1 MPSNYLELQNQIS
14 EGAVSLTTPIP
25 NDGCGTSTSSVESNV
40 DLNLDFPD
48 TSSIDDAISGVQDAI
63 DNFGSEVMGVLSDIG
78 AFIPPE
84 LFGQGSGSTR
94 EEYLNNPSPIDDVEA
109 ETIDTQVKNDCITTS
124 GTNQYGD
131 STYQK
136 TWGDESHF
144 AKITDGSFVFS
155 SAKSPKENHNGG
167 RFQVNSAG
175 ATLFK
180 VGEAMLIEVENKN
193 EITSGQNPLD
203 SKFAGTAF
211 SLYVTGNVR
220 IYSSKDLS
228 VSSEGNLTVHSGKT
242 LTLEGVEGVDILA
255 GSPPSGSTTSSDSG
269 SYGGTINM
277 KASKIAVDKSTEQT
291 VSSTNYQKIDGE
303 GAIVVNNDKG
313 NYGIR
318 TGGSF
323 EIECSGDMWEKIGG
337 RKKTSL
343 MIASAIPAIPN
354 ASVLGGQKSA
364 YIIEAESF
372 KAPAVGGTPEV
383 TGSVDSPVL
392 KVTGDGG
399 FFVRAKKGDIDMGT
413 KQGNVVIATEN
424 AVFADIETKGP
435 TDTDAPA
442 MAKSLTAGTFFGS
455 KRNLSVYSS
464 QKVVVANDEKPPKE
478 TPTSTNLTLT
488 KEKVELG
495 SSKTTKMTM
504 SEKEIKIEQ
513 AAASYISIGTE
524 KIKIFNTSGIY
535 LN

>member
-1 MPSNYLELQNQIS
+1 MPSNYLDLQNQIN
-14 EGAVSLTTPIP
+14 EGAVSLTTPTP
-25 NDGCGTSTSSVESNV
+25 NDGCGTNTSSVESDV
-40 DLNLDFPD
+40 DLGLNFPD
-48 TSSIDDAISGVQDAI
+48 TSSIDNALSDVQNAI
-63 DNFGSEVMGVLSDIG
+63 DDLGDEVMGVLQDIG
-78 AFIPPE
+78 AWIPPE
-84 LFGQGSGSTR
+84 LFGQGSGSNIDQ
-94 EEYLNNPSPIDDVEA
+94 YLENPSPIDDVEA
-109 ETIDTQVKNDCITTS
+109 ETIDAKIKNDCITTS
-124 GTNQYGD
+124 GTSQYGA

-175 ATLFK
+175 ATIFK

-193 EITSGQNPLD
+193 NITSGTNPLD

-211 SLYVTGNVR
+211 SLYVTGDVR
-220 IYSSKDLS
+220 IFSSKDLS
-228 VSSEGNLTVHSGKT
+228 IASEGNLTLHSGKT
-242 LTLEGVEGVDILA
+242 LTLEGIEGVDILA
-255 GSPPSGSTTSSDSG
+255 GTAPTSSTTSEGSG

-277 KASKIAVDKSTEQT
+277 KASKIAIDKSTEQT
-291 VSSTNYQKIDGE
+291 TTSTQYQKIDGE
-303 GAIVVNNDKG
+303 GAVVVNNDKG

-343 MIASAIPAIPN
+343 MIAAAIPAIPN

-383 TGSVDSPVL
+383 TSGVDSPIL
-392 KVTGDGG
+392 KVIGEGG
-399 FFVRAKKGDIDMGT
+399 FLVRASKGDIDMGT
-413 KQGNVVIATEN
+413 KQGNVVIGTEN
-424 AVFADIETKGP
+424 AVFADIESKGP
-435 TDTDAPA
+435 TDKDAPA
-442 MAKSLTAGTFFGS
+442 MAKSLTSGTFFGS
-455 KRNLSVYSS
+455 KRKLAIYGSETVI
-464 QKVVVANDEKPPKE
+464 VANDEKPPKE

-488 KEKVELG
+488 KEKVELA
-495 SSKTTKMTM
+495 SSKTTKMTL

-513 AAASYISIGTE
+513 AAASYISIGSE
-524 KIKIFNTSGIY
+524 KIKIFNTSGVY